1 MTTITIRIHRVQ
13 TTTIEL
19 DQPFD
24 PDGDLERQLD
34 DTGAWDVLSARL
46 HEDSDILSISL
57 LPAPVPAY
65 PGDPYVIVDGGLVQ
79 NDPLLPVFD
88 LDVLKAGFITDDDIL
103 YARDLADRARAYG
116 LTDLAARVDRFLGDD
131 LEDGDRR

>member
-24 PDGDLERQLD
+24 PNDDLNQQLD

-46 HEDSDILSISL
+46 HEDSDIVSISL
-57 LPAPVPAY
+57 LPAPTPTY
-65 PGDPYVIVDGGLVQ
+65 RGDPYVIVEGGLVQ

-88 LDVLKAGFITDDDIL
+88 LDILKTSFITDDDIL
-103 YARDLADRARAYG
+103 YARELADRARAYG
-116 LTDLAARVDRFLGDD
+116 LTDLAARIDRFLGDD
-131 LEDGDRR
+131 

>member
-24 PDGDLERQLD
+24 PGGDLERQLD
-34 DTGAWDVLSARL
+34 DTGAWDALSARL
-46 HEDSDILSISL
+46 RDDSDILSISL
-57 LPAPVPAY
+57 LPAPIPTY
-65 PGDPYVIVDGGLVQ
+65 PGHPYVIVEGGLVQ

-88 LDVLKAGFITDDDIL
+88 LDVLKTDFITDDDIL
-103 YARDLADRARAYG
+103 YARDLADRARTYG

-131 LEDGDRR
+131 